1 MIEPLKGSLRRR
13 LVSARGFDLAK
24 KFSFS
29 AIGIETIGGRKRDR
43 VRILRHRERERE
55 RKNIKSF
62 VVVC

>member
-29 AIGIETIGGRKRDR
+29 AIGTEKIGGRKRDR
-43 VRILRHRERERE
+43 VRILRRRERERE
-55 RKNIKSF
+55 KI
-62 VVVC
+62 